1 MTFFMVTIIIII
13 IGGGFRGYE
22 MGERQSLQKLNNSLQ
37 QCATIT
43 LIILCINCFIT
54 SEGTI

>member
-1 MTFFMVTIIIII
+1 MTFCMATIIII

-22 MGERQSLQKLNNSLQ
+22 MGERQSLQKLNNPLQ

-43 LIILCINCFIT
+43 
-54 SEGTI
+54 